1 MPRHRFWAI
10 VAATTVLLS
19 MWPAIALAAP
29 SLSVTTTGTDFLAGN
44 NGNGLWRITVA
55 NSGTEDVAGPVVATV
70 TVPSPQVLDTAVS
83 SLSWTCEGAGTATM
97 TCTLDSGVPVGV
109 TVPTLQVPVILPGGV
124 AGTATVDVT
133 VTAASGAVSATSSGS
148 APIRPPYEP
157 ENPPVIPAAGVDL
170 SVDAPFTKVLAGR
183 TSTQEI
189 IVRNTGVTASTGP
202 TTVRASLTGAAITA
216 GNGAGWKLSLI
227 HI

>member
-1 MPRHRFWAI
+1 
-10 VAATTVLLS
+10 

-97 TCTLDSGVPVGV
+97 TCTL
-109 TVPTLQVPVILPGGV
+109 
-124 AGTATVDVT
+124 
-133 VTAASGAVSATSSGS
+133 
-148 APIRPPYEP
+148 
-157 ENPPVIPAAGVDL
+157 
-170 SVDAPFTKVLAGR
+170 
-183 TSTQEI
+183 
-189 IVRNTGVTASTGP
+189 
-202 TTVRASLTGAAITA
+202 TA
-216 GNGAGWKLSLI
+216 GYRSG
-227 HI
+227 

>member
-97 TCTLDSGVPVGV
+97 TCTL
-109 TVPTLQVPVILPGGV
+109 
-124 AGTATVDVT
+124 
-133 VTAASGAVSATSSGS
+133 
-148 APIRPPYEP
+148 
-157 ENPPVIPAAGVDL
+157 
-170 SVDAPFTKVLAGR
+170 
-183 TSTQEI
+183 
-189 IVRNTGVTASTGP
+189 
-202 TTVRASLTGAAITA
+202 TA
-216 GNGAGWKLSLI
+216 GYRSG
-227 HI
+227 